1 MSGLSLP
8 AAVPFSPI
16 HPGPGNQPGYFWP
29 CMVQFEQLKAESTSK
44 RCQNET
50 RLWASLPLAIVS
62 HSTPGLCSPALQSPV
77 SELAPVSKQ
86 EAQVPLPSFQQA
98 WGRDTRE
105 LGAKQAELS
114 QKILLPGTAQNESAN
129 HFVSSSALLSLLT
142 PDPAALTGGIS
153 CRNSAARTSEDIIRA
168 AVSRCHHCYLAG
180 SHPGVSLCIKPNLG
194 VSDC

>member
-1 MSGLSLP
+1 MGFTPPHHRQPFHTRALLSYT
-8 AAVPFSPI
+8 AE
-16 HPGPGNQPGYFWP
+16 P
-29 CMVQFEQLKAESTSK
+29 CLGTGA
-44 RCQNET
+44 C
-50 RLWASLPLAIVS
+50 
-62 HSTPGLCSPALQSPV
+62 LQ
-77 SELAPVSKQ
+77 AQQ

-105 LGAKQAELS
+105 LWAKQAELS